1 MKQLLYGAAIVLLI
15 ITALPAA
22 SEPIALF
29 NGTDLNNWTHCPSNG
44 QKLEDMWTVKD
55 GVLHCTGEPSGYLRT
70 RETYRDYALTVE
82 WRWPGKGGNN
92 GVLVHVQEP
101 DAVWPKSIEAQLAHK
116 NAGDIWVIGGADF
129 KEHHGVAGRRV
140 LKQEASTEN
149 PLGEWN
155 TFTIIA
161 KGDSLRLYVNGVLQ
175 NVATQCTLQAGHIA
189 LQSEGRAI
197 EFRKVLLEKLNA
209 D

>member
-1 MKQLLYGAAIVLLI
+1 
-15 ITALPAA
+15 
-22 SEPIALF
+22 
-29 NGTDLNNWTHCPSNG
+29 
-44 QKLEDMWTVKD
+44 
-55 GVLHCTGEPSGYLRT
+55 
-70 RETYRDYALTVE
+70 
-82 WRWPGKGGNN
+82 
-92 GVLVHVQEP
+92 
-101 DAVWPKSIEAQLAHK
+101 
-116 NAGDIWVIGGADF
+116 
-129 KEHHGVAGRRV
+129 V
-140 LKQEASTEN
+140 LKQETSTEN

-161 KGDSLRLYVNGVLQ
+161 KGDILRLYVNGVLQ